1 MTNQNIITTK
11 GVSIGK
17 GPWFVWTSS
26 NGVQV
31 DRYDELEE
39 LLQKERVK
47 RFQSLENKETISSDN
62 SSEMFVS

>member
-47 RFQSLENKETISSDN
+47 RFQIKQLAEAQDAD
-62 SSEMFVS
+62 